1 MLSLLV
7 DDANF
12 WFVVEAK
19 LDCAAA
25 GVAGRPELH
34 PVGPTD
40 WVESCLRTV
49 TGGVAWRRTR
59 AENPEQ
65 RTFLIHRNGD

>member
-12 WFVVEAK
+12 WLVVEAK
-19 LDCAAA
+19 LDRAAA

-40 WVESCLRTV
+40 WVESSLRTV
-49 TGGVAWRRTR
+49 TGGAAFQRTG

-65 RTFLIHRNGD
+65 RTFLIHGNV